1 MPRKKYNIE
10 FFSEQEEQDISVSL
24 KSYMQR
30 ALGEIMKIFSLS
42 ECVSVAVSFVDE
54 DAIRGYN
61 KENRG
66 IDRITDVLSFPL
78 QNFAE
83 GTIDEVAL
91 TDAEYDEYGFLMLGD
106 VVICTSVSEKQAE
119 EYGHSFER
127 ETVYLFVHS
136 ILHLL
141 GFDHEEEEQ
150 KARMREKEE
159 AIMNRIGLSRD
170 E

>member
-1 MPRKKYNIE
+1 MPIKKYSIE
-10 FFSEQEEQDISVSL
+10 FFSEQEEHDISASL
-24 KSYMQR
+24 KAYMQR
-30 ALGEIMKIFSLS
+30 ALGEVLTVFSLKQR
-42 ECVSVAVSFVDE
+42 VSVAVSFVDE
-54 DAIRGYN
+54 DSIQSYN

-66 IDRITDVLSFPL
+66 IDRVTDVLSFPL

-83 GTIDEVAL
+83 GVIDGDAL
-91 TDAEYDEYGFLMLGD
+91 TDAEYDEQGFLMLGD
-106 VVICTSVSEKQAE
+106 VVICTAVSQRQAD

-141 GFDHEEEEQ
+141 GFDHEEDAQ
-150 KARMREKEE
+150 KARMREREE
-159 AIMNRIGLSRD
+159 VIMNRIGLSRD